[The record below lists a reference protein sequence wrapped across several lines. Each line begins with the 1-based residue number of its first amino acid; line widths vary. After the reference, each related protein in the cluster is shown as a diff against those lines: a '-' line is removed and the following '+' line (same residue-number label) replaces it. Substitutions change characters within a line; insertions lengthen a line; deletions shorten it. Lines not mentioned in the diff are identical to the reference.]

1 MDEIDFLQ
9 CLKKIEKWFIFQ
21 IRSEFFPGYIM
32 RREIIGSIV
41 VTVVT
46 SIYHIPV
53 CLRHHVNTIKLGAYK
68 GQS

>member
-21 IRSEFFPGYIM
+21 IRSEFFPGYMM

-41 VTVVT
+41 VTSSSNR
-46 SIYHIPV
+46 SIYPLITLNYV
-53 CLRHHVNTIKLGAYK
+53 CTKVNLKTLL
-68 GQS
+68 

>member
-46 SIYHIPV
+46 SIDHITHILFV
-53 CLRHHVNTIKLGAYK
+53 WDIMWILLN
-68 GQS
+68 

>member
-41 VTVVT
+41 VTVVY
-46 SIYHIPV
+46 IH
-53 CLRHHVNTIKLGAYK
+53 
-68 GQS
+68 

>member
-32 RREIIGSIV
+32 RRDIIGSIV

-46 SIYHIPV
+46 SIDHITHILFV
-53 CLRHHVNTIKLGAYK
+53 
-68 GQS
+68 